1 MIWTMH
7 PDKLRTEIFKAMFL
21 QESDLG
27 ATIYEYQIEEI
38 TEGDEGITAQAM
50 QAAEEEIRSYLSGNN
65 RKEWSDG
72 RLKYDVN
79 AILSATDTARNALIV
94 RQAVTIAKWYIV
106 DLCNYDVIYEHA
118 KDRYDRAISW
128 LNKLAKGDINLS
140 TLPLLPETPSDNS
153 DDTAPFAYG
162 SRDKFTHE

>member
-1 MIWTMH
+1 
-7 PDKLRTEIFKAMFL
+7 MFL

-27 ATIYEYQIEEI
+27 STIYDYQLYEI
-38 TEGDEGITAQAM
+38 IEGDDDIKLQSL
-50 QAAEEEIRSYLSGNN
+50 QAAEDEIRSYLSPNN
-65 RKEWSDG
+65 KKEWSDG
-72 RLKYDVN
+72 RPKYDVN
-79 AILSATDTARNALIV
+79 AILSAEGTSRNALLV

-106 DLCNYDVIYEHA
+106 DLCNADIVYEHA

-140 TLPLLPETPSDNS
+140 NLPILPETPSENT